1 MSTVTVEARY
11 IPVPVRLEPRESV
24 NSKFQFCQ
32 RSAFDLIDFPPDQ
45 GILRVELIDGHDIVA
60 ADRGGKSDPYAVFN
74 LNGQKIFKSQTK
86 KKTVN
91 PEWNEAFETSVV
103 RKPELYP
110 IRFEID
116 QIPVQ
121 PSRVGADFTVELFDW
136 NQIEQAKSLGIGKID
151 LSSLEPFEAR
161 EVSVNLVSPKHGEKG
176 RIRMRFVFQPSI
188 IAKSRKNTSTFTT
201 AGRAMTQLGGLPV
214 NAGKGVFHGVAGG
227 VAGIAGVFKRGG
239 DKDSDDGVP
248 LDLPAGQASHPIDA
262 SDSTKGTTSF
272 PSSDDQATHEPGTLR
287 VTVLGAK
294 DLSPQDAK
302 PYATLRLGD
311 KEFKTK
317 HTGKTSAPEWQVS
330 FLLEYGLLSDLP
342 LSQG

>member
-1 MSTVTVEARY
+1 M
-11 IPVPVRLEPRESV
+11 PVRLEPRESV
-24 NSKFQFCQ
+24 NSKFRFCR
-32 RSAFDLIDFPPDQ
+32 RSAFDLIVFPLDQ
-45 GILRVELIDGHDIVA
+45 GLLRVELIDGHDIIA
-60 ADRGGKSDPYAVFN
+60 ADRSGKSDPFATFH
-74 LNGQKIFKSQTK
+74 LNGQRVFKSQTK

-91 PEWNEAFETSVV
+91 PEWNEAFETPVV
-103 RKPELYP
+103 CKLELYP
-110 IRFEID
+110 VPFEID
-116 QIPVQ
+116 QMPVQ
-121 PSRVGADFTVELFDW
+121 PSRVAADFTVELFDW

-151 LSSLEPFEAR
+151 LASLEPFEAR
-161 EVSVNLVSPKHGEKG
+161 EVSVNLVTPKHGEKG

-188 IAKSRKNTSTFTT
+188 IAKSRKNTSTFTS

-248 LDLPAGQASHPIDA
+248 PNLPAGQASHPIET
-262 SDSTKGTTSF
+262 SDSTQGAIASF
-272 PSSDDQATHEPGTLR
+272 PSSDDQANHEPGTLR

-294 DLSPQDAK
+294 DLSPPDAK

-330 FLLEYGLLSDLP
+330 FFLTMVYF
-342 LSQG
+342 